1 MKLNNDEF
9 HAVIKNLL
17 ENEKLSKRIK
27 LDSTGGWQEFAVRVR
42 NGQILINECFLT
54 LLWCVSYY
62 TLLIYNNFLLPFLN
76 GENIC
81 NDKLKL
87 AQDALDY
94 GMSLKYGDDEWPTN
108 IPYPCEVDA
117 NEDVY
122 VANFICSIAAN
133 FIISHEIAHRH
144 HEHQPCNGVESY
156 KQEYEADDTA
166 FNWLNKEGIELADFT
181 FQMGIFVALFATFMT
196 DLCPEKGGDR
206 HPSSFSRFEH
216 VLNKFKIDDEHQIWA
231 LSLMAIGAW
240 NSKLNKNVE
249 FYPNEE
255 KSYKEQF
262 AELLEKLLLK
272 NK

>member
-1 MKLNNDEF
+1 MRNYPVRPIHFCLDNILNCMKLNNDEF
-9 HAVIKNLL
+9 QEVIKNLL

-62 TLLIYNNFLLPFLN
+62 TLLINNNFLLPFLN

-94 GMSLKYGDDEWPTN
+94 GMSLKYGDDEWPAN
-108 IPYPCEVDA
+108 IPHSREVGT

-133 FIISHEIAHRH
+133 FIVSHEIAHKYH
-144 HEHQPCNGVESY
+144 
-156 KQEYEADDTA
+156 
-166 FNWLNKEGIELADFT
+166 
-181 FQMGIFVALFATFMT
+181 
-196 DLCPEKGGDR
+196 
-206 HPSSFSRFEH
+206 
-216 VLNKFKIDDEHQIWA
+216 EHQIWA
-231 LSLMAIGAW
+231 LSLMAIGGW
-240 NSKLNKNVE
+240 NSKFNKNIE

-262 AELLEKLLLK
+262 AELLEKLMSK